1 MAEEN
6 LGTAVLTITVD
17 DKPARNALNLLKQ
30 DVQRTAK
37 LASTRTS
44 AKGGARESTD
54 AVEKANSRIVGLQNR
69 INILQA
75 KGVDVT
81 QLRARL
87 TSAISANEQRN
98 FGTVRQITAQLSNT
112 VRLEEGRLRVATLLT
127 AQLRQQASAAA
138 AAESKQSLVTGRG
151 ARFGGAREDIRA
163 LEKAQE
169 RRFRLSQRIETLEER
184 GVDVSRLRYRLGQ
197 LTEAQSSRQF
207 GTFRQ
212 TGRVLAREIT
222 LAERKLRLTEQT
234 QRAERQAA
242 RIGARQGGARE
253 SIDALTDAQKRRYGL
268 DQQIRSLEAAGI
280 NTAKLRAQLGE
291 ATTAQANRQFGSF
304 NRIADSLDFTLR
316 KERDKLR
323 VIRDQNT
330 ALERQATEGRRIGRL
345 NASPVRGGI
354 AFPGSPGALAA
365 AQAESLRV
373 GRLNAVPIQ
382 GGIGFPG
389 SPAAIRAEERLAS
402 ARERAAQAAQK
413 AAEAEGRRIG
423 RLNAL
428 PLQGGKNIPGSP
440 AAIQAEER
448 LAAARDRATRAAERA
463 RLAEEKSALAE
474 GRRIGALNAAPI
486 RGGKAFPG
494 SPAFLDSIFPSFPKE
509 YFAKQ
514 AREVKAASQKQQD
527 IISNAIIGGAF
538 PLLFGQGIGAS
549 IGGAAGGA
557 AGGAIG
563 GQFGFGLSLVG
574 TALGSQFDV
583 AIQKLGALAKALDDP
598 IANFQTLVQNASLS
612 SKELERYAQA
622 LIESGRGAEAAAV
635 IQRDLIGTFGSL
647 QGAKEYNDA
656 VDTISRAWSEA
667 STVLASFVAGPL
679 AALIRTLSQ
688 PTGGLATGVSFEQLV
703 GQLSPDQFRQVQ
715 ARREQVTEAS
725 RQARGGLSA
734 ILPPSNEDVNAG
746 LRAGIALAKELLG
759 IEKQRA
765 ELAARIAFAQIQ
777 NQKSLSTSYQ
787 LIDASTQGYERQ
799 SLELQKQQVLNERNR
814 KLLELTD
821 KERNDPTNP
830 KAVKIQQ
837 DAALELYRL
846 TQQLNQ
852 LDKDRAAQKELEA
865 AQNNIKLQSINR
877 QITATQALSKAER
890 GVARD
895 TLATTQNIQAGID
908 AAKDREREIGA
919 QIDAARLRGG
929 DAGEQEASRL
939 VEQQK
944 IAANETRLELERGA
958 LALTEAG
965 EKLRD
970 DLRNAVLDFTRVR
983 SDPQGL
989 NRFLNPQQRQQRA
1002 EFDLRTLLPQFRQA
1016 QVRFTQLTGAPARE
1030 FSGPIAGV
1038 NEAIRNF
1045 ITLVQAEDQAT
1056 KNVIG
1061 TQEAIAINTADL
1073 NRTNAALAL
1082 KIQEL
1087 AEKNWAVN
1095 VAVSGGQAA
1104 VYGDVVNGAI
1114 SP

>member
-1 MAEEN
+1 VAEEN
-6 LGTAVLTITVD
+6 LGTAVLRITVD
-17 DKPARNALNLLKQ
+17 DKPARDALNLLKQ

-87 TSAISANEQRN
+87 TSAISANEQRS

-127 AQLRQQASAAA
+127 AQLKQQASAAA

-151 ARFGGAREDIRA
+151 ARFGGAREDVRA

-234 QRAERQAA
+234 QRAESQAA

-253 SIDALTDAQKRRYGL
+253 SIDALTNAQKRRYGL

-280 NTAKLRAQLGE
+280 NTAKLRTQLGE

-323 VIRDQNT
+323 VIRDQNRE
-330 ALERQATEGRRIGRL
+330 LDRQAR
-345 NASPVRGGI
+345 RGG
-354 AFPGSPGALAA
+354 PSEPLRGRVGLTGSPADLAFLA
-365 AQAESLRV
+365 R
-373 GRLNAVPIQ
+373 Q
-382 GGIGFPG
+382 GGARSPIGGAANIAG
-389 SPAAIRAEERLAS
+389 SPAAVRAEERLTA
-402 ARERAAQAAQK
+402 ARERSA
-413 AAEAEGRRIG
+413 
-423 RLNAL
+423 
-428 PLQGGKNIPGSP
+428 
-440 AAIQAEER
+440 
-448 LAAARDRATRAAERA
+448 RAAE
-463 RLAEEKSALAE
+463 KSTQAE
-474 GRRIGALNAAPI
+474 GRRIGALNAAPV

-514 AREVKAASQKQQD
+514 AREVKAASQKQQG

-583 AIQKLGALAKALDDP
+583 ALQKLGALAKALDDP

-622 LIESGRGAEAAAV
+622 LIDSGRGAEAAAV

-725 RQARGGLSA
+725 RQARGGISA
-734 ILPPSNEDVNAG
+734 ILPPSNEDVNKG
-746 LRAGIALAKELLG
+746 LQAGIALAQQLLG

-765 ELAARIAFAQIQ
+765 ELAARIAFAQVQ

-821 KERNDPTNP
+821 KERNDPANP

-852 LDKDRAAQKELEA
+852 LDKDRAAQKGLEA
-865 AQNNIKLQSINR
+865 AQDNIKLQNIAR
-877 QITATQALSKAER
+877 QVTATQALSKAER

-919 QIDAARLRGG
+919 QIDAARQRGG
-929 DAGEQEASRL
+929 DAGEQEAFRL
-939 VEQQK
+939 VQEQK
-944 IAANETRLELERGA
+944 VAAKQTRLELEKGA
-958 LALTEAG
+958 LALKEAG
-965 EKLRD
+965 EQLRD
-970 DLRNAVLDFTRVR
+970 NLRGAVVEFTRVR

-989 NRFLNPQQRQQRA
+989 NRFLNSQQRQQRA
-1002 EFDLRTLLPQFRQA
+1002 NFDFDVLLPQFREAQA
-1016 QVRFTQLTGAPARE
+1016 RFTELTGARAPE
-1030 FSGPIAGV
+1030 FTGSTAGV
-1038 NEAIRNF
+1038 NAAIRDF
-1045 ITLVQAEDQAT
+1045 INSVQSESQVTLDL
-1056 KNVIG
+1056 IG
-1061 TQEAIAINTADL
+1061 TQQALATVINAQAEI
-1073 NRTNAALAL
+1073 TNANTQATNTLSEQVFLLTQKDWNVYINNNYTGSAASELLA
-1082 KIQEL
+1082 
-1087 AEKNWAVN
+1087 A
-1095 VAVSGGQAA
+1095 STF
-1104 VYGDVVNGAI
+1104 
-1114 SP
+1114 

>member
-6 LGTAVLTITVD
+6 LGTAVLRIVVD
-17 DKPARNALNLLKQ
+17 DDQARTALKLLKR
-30 DVQRTAK
+30 DVESAGISK
-37 LASTRTS
+37 STTS
-44 AKGGARESTD
+44 L
-54 AVEKANSRIVGLQNR
+54 NSRQTKSER
-69 INILQA
+69 
-75 KGVDVT
+75 D
-81 QLRARL
+81 
-87 TSAISANEQRN
+87 
-98 FGTVRQITAQLSNT
+98 
-112 VRLEEGRLRVATLLT
+112 LEVI
-127 AQLRQQASAAA
+127 
-138 AAESKQSLVTGRG
+138 K
-151 ARFGGAREDIRA
+151 
-163 LEKAQE
+163 EK
-169 RRFRLSQRIETLEER
+169 RFRLARRIEALEDK
-184 GVDVSRLRYRLGQ
+184 GVNVSRLRTQLGRL
-197 LTEAQSSRQF
+197 TTAYAERDF
-207 GTFRQ
+207 T
-212 TGRVLAREIT
+212 LARNTARELARQAT
-222 LAERKLRLTEQT
+222 LAERTEKR
-234 QRAERQAA
+234 RARAA
-242 RIGARQGGARE
+242 RSAKAEADESIRSARGLNRVNIDGSLRDVGSPRFVTRGARQGGQAE
-253 SIDALTDAQKRRYGL
+253 SINALTAAQKRRYSL
-268 DQQIRSLEAAGI
+268 DQQIRSLEASGVR
-280 NTAKLRAQLGE
+280 TDQLRVRLGE
-291 ATTAQANRQFGSF
+291 VTTAQANRQFGTF
-304 NRIADSLDFTLR
+304 NRLADTLDFTLR
-316 KERDKLR
+316 KERDKLK
-323 VIRDQNT
+323 VLQDQNR
-330 ALERQATEGRRIGRL
+330 EYERIGKL
-345 NASPVRGGI
+345 NVAPVRGG
-354 AFPGSPGALAA
+354 AA
-365 AQAESLRV
+365 
-373 GRLNAVPIQ
+373 
-382 GGIGFPG
+382 FPG
-389 SPAAIRAEERLAS
+389 SPAAIEAQQ
-402 ARERAAQAAQK
+402 REGLRT
-413 AAEAEGRRIG
+413 G
-423 RLNAL
+423 RLNA
-428 PLQGGKNIPGSP
+428 
-440 AAIQAEER
+440 
-448 LAAARDRATRAAERA
+448 
-463 RLAEEKSALAE
+463 
-474 GRRIGALNAAPI
+474 APV

-514 AREVKAASQKQQD
+514 AREVKAASQKQQG

-583 AIQKLGALAKALDDP
+583 ALQKLGALAKALDDP

-622 LIESGRGAEAAAV
+622 LIDSGRGAEAAAV

-725 RQARGGLSA
+725 RQARGGISA
-734 ILPPSNEDVNAG
+734 ILPPSNEDVNKG
-746 LRAGIALAKELLG
+746 LQAGIALAQQLLG

-765 ELAARIAFAQIQ
+765 ELAARIAFAQVQ

-821 KERNDPTNP
+821 KERNDPANP

-852 LDKDRAAQKELEA
+852 LDKDRAAQKGLEA
-865 AQNNIKLQSINR
+865 AQDNIKLQNIAR
-877 QITATQALSKAER
+877 QVTATQALSKAER

-919 QIDAARLRGG
+919 QIDAARQRGG
-929 DAGEQEASRL
+929 DAGEQEAFRL
-939 VEQQK
+939 VQEQK
-944 IAANETRLELERGA
+944 VAANQTRLELEKGAEALQRAGEQLRENLRGA
-958 LALTEAG
+958 VV
-965 EKLRD
+965 
-970 DLRNAVLDFTRVR
+970 NFTRVR

-989 NRFLNPQQRQQRA
+989 NRFLNPQQQQQRA
-1002 EFDLRTLLPQFRQA
+1002 QADFQTLLPQFREA
-1016 QVRFTQLTGAPARE
+1016 QGRFRELTGQRAPE
-1030 FSGPIAGV
+1030 FTGPTAGV

-1045 ITLVQAEDQAT
+1045 IDSVQTEREVTRNLLGVNQAIVT
-1056 KNVIG
+1056 
-1061 TQEAIAINTADL
+1061 NTAQL
-1073 NRTNAALAL
+1073 NATNADLAA
-1082 KIQEL
+1082 KIKEL
-1087 AEKNWAVN
+1087 ADKDWLVS
-1095 VAVSGGQAA
+1095 VAVSGADAA
-1104 VYGDVVNGAI
+1104 VTGNAI
-1114 SP
+1114 NSAFPIS

>member
-6 LGTAVLTITVD
+6 LGTAVLRIVVD
-17 DKPARNALNLLKQ
+17 DDQARTALKLLKR
-30 DVQRTAK
+30 DVESAGIFK
-37 LASTRTS
+37 STTS
-44 AKGGARESTD
+44 L
-54 AVEKANSRIVGLQNR
+54 NSRQTKSER
-69 INILQA
+69 
-75 KGVDVT
+75 D
-81 QLRARL
+81 
-87 TSAISANEQRN
+87 
-98 FGTVRQITAQLSNT
+98 
-112 VRLEEGRLRVATLLT
+112 LEVI
-127 AQLRQQASAAA
+127 
-138 AAESKQSLVTGRG
+138 K
-151 ARFGGAREDIRA
+151 
-163 LEKAQE
+163 EK
-169 RRFRLSQRIETLEER
+169 RFRLARRIEALEDK
-184 GVDVSRLRYRLGQ
+184 GVNVSRLRTQLGRL
-197 LTEAQSSRQF
+197 TTAYAERDF
-207 GTFRQ
+207 T
-212 TGRVLAREIT
+212 LARNTARELARQAT
-222 LAERKLRLTEQT
+222 LAERTEKR
-234 QRAERQAA
+234 RARAA
-242 RIGARQGGARE
+242 RSAKAEADESIRSARGLNRVNIDGSLRDVGSPRFVTRGARQGGQAE
-253 SIDALTDAQKRRYGL
+253 SINALTAAQKRRYSL
-268 DQQIRSLEAAGI
+268 DQQIRSLEASGVR
-280 NTAKLRAQLGE
+280 TDQLRVRLGE
-291 ATTAQANRQFGSF
+291 VTTAQANRQFGTF
-304 NRIADSLDFTLR
+304 NRLADTLDFTLR
-316 KERDKLR
+316 KERDKLK
-323 VIRDQNT
+323 VLQDQNR
-330 ALERQATEGRRIGRL
+330 EYERIGKL
-345 NASPVRGGI
+345 NVAPVRGG
-354 AFPGSPGALAA
+354 AA
-365 AQAESLRV
+365 
-373 GRLNAVPIQ
+373 
-382 GGIGFPG
+382 FPG
-389 SPAAIRAEERLAS
+389 SPAAIEAQQ
-402 ARERAAQAAQK
+402 REGLRT
-413 AAEAEGRRIG
+413 G
-423 RLNAL
+423 RLNA
-428 PLQGGKNIPGSP
+428 
-440 AAIQAEER
+440 
-448 LAAARDRATRAAERA
+448 
-463 RLAEEKSALAE
+463 
-474 GRRIGALNAAPI
+474 APV

-514 AREVKAASQKQQD
+514 AREVKAASQKQQG

-583 AIQKLGALAKALDDP
+583 ALQKLGALAKALDDP

-622 LIESGRGAEAAAV
+622 LIDSGRGAEAAAV

-725 RQARGGLSA
+725 RQARGGISA
-734 ILPPSNEDVNAG
+734 ILPPSNEDVNKG
-746 LRAGIALAKELLG
+746 LQAGIALAQQLLG

-765 ELAARIAFAQIQ
+765 ELAARIAFAQVQ

-821 KERNDPTNP
+821 KERNDPANP

-852 LDKDRAAQKELEA
+852 LDKDRAAQKGLEA
-865 AQNNIKLQSINR
+865 AQDNIKLQNIAR
-877 QITATQALSKAER
+877 QVTATQALSKAER

-919 QIDAARLRGG
+919 QIDAARQRGG
-929 DAGEQEASRL
+929 DAGEQEAFRL
-939 VEQQK
+939 VQEQK
-944 IAANETRLELERGA
+944 VAANQTRLELEKGAEALQRAGEQLRENLRGA
-958 LALTEAG
+958 VV
-965 EKLRD
+965 
-970 DLRNAVLDFTRVR
+970 NFTRVR

-989 NRFLNPQQRQQRA
+989 NRFLNPQQQQQRA
-1002 EFDLRTLLPQFRQA
+1002 QADFQTLLPQFREA
-1016 QVRFTQLTGAPARE
+1016 QGRFRELTGQRAPE
-1030 FSGPIAGV
+1030 FTGPTAGV

-1045 ITLVQAEDQAT
+1045 IDSVQTEREVTRNLLGVNQAIVT
-1056 KNVIG
+1056 
-1061 TQEAIAINTADL
+1061 NTAQL
-1073 NRTNAALAL
+1073 NATNADLAA
-1082 KIQEL
+1082 KIKEL
-1087 AEKNWAVN
+1087 ADKDWLVS
-1095 VAVSGGQAA
+1095 VAVSGADAA
-1104 VYGDVVNGAI
+1104 VTGNAI
-1114 SP
+1114 NSAFPIS

>member
-6 LGTAVLTITVD
+6 LGTAVLKIVVD
-17 DKPARNALNLLKQ
+17 DDQARATLDKLKSDIRQVETGVSRTTSTRIGSRATSGPSAPAGLEFGSISRQDVSRFNLRGFTATLQSIADELNNVATARNLNINSSWTAALSTLTEVQEDLQQLAAGKKLNINTSWTAALATLSEVQEGLQTISAGKKLNIDASWASALTTLGDIQQDIQTIASAKKLNIDASWTAALTTLSEVQQDLQGIAAAKKLNLDSSWNAALQ
-30 DVQRTAK
+30 ELQQVQ
-37 LASTRTS
+37 L
-44 AKGGARESTD
+44 D
-54 AVEKANSRIVGLQNR
+54 LQAIAATKR
-69 INILQA
+69 INIKSSWA
-75 KGVDVT
+75 KALDF
-81 QLRARL
+81 LD
-87 TSAISANEQRN
+87 E
-98 FGTVRQITAQLSNT
+98 TAQIISD
-112 VRLEEGRLRVATLLT
+112 
-127 AQLRQQASAAA
+127 
-138 AAESKQSLVTGRG
+138 TGRQ
-151 ARFGGAREDIRA
+151 RDI
-163 LEKAQE
+163 QE
-169 RRFRLSQRIETLEER
+169 
-184 GVDVSRLRYRLGQ
+184 
-197 LTEAQSSRQF
+197 
-207 GTFRQ
+207 
-212 TGRVLAREIT
+212 
-222 LAERKLRLTEQT
+222 
-234 QRAERQAA
+234 
-242 RIGARQGGARE
+242 
-253 SIDALTDAQKRRYGL
+253 GL
-268 DQQIRSLEAAGI
+268 
-280 NTAKLRAQLGE
+280 
-291 ATTAQANRQFGSF
+291 
-304 NRIADSLDFTLR
+304 
-316 KERDKLR
+316 
-323 VIRDQNT
+323 
-330 ALERQATEGRRIGRL
+330 RIGR
-345 NASPVRGGI
+345 
-354 AFPGSPGALAA
+354 
-365 AQAESLRV
+365 Q
-373 GRLNAVPIQ
+373 NAVPI
-382 GGIGFPG
+382 
-389 SPAAIRAEERLAS
+389 
-402 ARERAAQAAQK
+402 
-413 AAEAEGRRIG
+413 
-423 RLNAL
+423 
-428 PLQGGKNIPGSP
+428 
-440 AAIQAEER
+440 
-448 LAAARDRATRAAERA
+448 
-463 RLAEEKSALAE
+463 
-474 GRRIGALNAAPI
+474 
-486 RGGKAFPG
+486 RGGAAFPG

-514 AREVKAASQKQQD
+514 AREVKAASQKQQG

-574 TALGSQFDV
+574 TAVGAQFDL

-919 QIDAARLRGG
+919 QIDAARQRGG
-929 DAGEQEASRL
+929 DAGEQEAFRL
-939 VEQQK
+939 VQEQK
-944 IAANETRLELERGA
+944 VAASQTRLELEKGA
-958 LALTEAG
+958 LALKEAG
-965 EKLRD
+965 EQLRD
-970 DLRNAVLDFTRVR
+970 NLRGAVVEFTRVR

-989 NRFLNPQQRQQRA
+989 NRFLDPVQRQKRA
-1002 EFDLRTLLPQFRQA
+1002 EFDFQTLLPQFREA
-1016 QVRFTQLTGAPARE
+1016 QGRFQQLTGQLAPE
-1030 FSGPIAGV
+1030 FTGPTAGV
-1038 NEAIRNF
+1038 NEAIRDF
-1045 ITLVQAEDQAT
+1045 INSVQAEDQVT
-1056 KNVIG
+1056 RDLVG
-1061 TQEAIAINTADL
+1061 TQQALATVINAQAEI
-1073 NRTNAALAL
+1073 TNANTQATNTLSEQVLLLTQKDWNVYINNNYTGSAASELLA
-1082 KIQEL
+1082 
-1087 AEKNWAVN
+1087 
-1095 VAVSGGQAA
+1095 AA
-1104 VYGDVVNGAI
+1104 NF
-1114 SP
+1114 